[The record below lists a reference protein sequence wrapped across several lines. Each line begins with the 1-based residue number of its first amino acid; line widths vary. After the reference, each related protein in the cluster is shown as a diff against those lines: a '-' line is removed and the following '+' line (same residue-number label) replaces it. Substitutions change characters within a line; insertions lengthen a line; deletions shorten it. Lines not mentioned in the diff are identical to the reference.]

1 MRLRR
6 VLGYAALGAGLV
18 TTVDR
23 GLRASAGVLEPPF
36 SGAHHTARWRGLDVA
51 YTEAG
56 DPDDP
61 TVVLLH
67 GVNAAGSGGEFREV
81 FADLAEAHHVVAP
94 DLPGF
99 GRSDRPPLTYSA
111 AFYEEFVAGFLDRFD
126 EPAVL
131 ASGLTAAYAVGAAAR
146 DGIAVDR
153 LVLVCPTAVAGPEP
167 PRPALRQLLRAPV
180 IGAALF
186 DLLVSKPSLRYFN
199 ADHGYHDPSKVSA
212 EWLEYE
218 WRTTHQENARFAP
231 ASFVSGHLNADLDPD
246 LGATIAGLG
255 AAGVETTLV
264 WGREATVTPLADGRT
279 LAERA
284 DVRLVVVDDAK
295 LLPHVEFPV
304 EFIEIARDALETDAV
319 TGTGTETETES
330 GGGSDDRSDA
340 TTAA

>member
-6 VLGYAALGAGLV
+6 ALAYAALGAGLV
-18 TTVDR
+18 TAADR
-23 GLRASAGVLEPPF
+23 GLRASAGVLEPPLA
-36 SGAHHTARWRGLDVA
+36 GAHHTARWRGIDVA

-67 GVNAAGSGGEFREV
+67 GVNAAGSSGEFREV

-111 AFYEEFVAGFLDRFD
+111 AFYEDFVAGFLDRFD

-146 DGIAVDR
+146 DGTAVER
-153 LVLVCPTAVAGPEP
+153 LVLVCPTAVAGPDP
-167 PRPALRQLLRAPV
+167 PKPALRQLLRAPV
-180 IGAALF
+180 LGAALF
-186 DLLVSKPSLRYFN
+186 DLLVSTPSIRYFN

-212 EWLEYE
+212 EWLDYE
-218 WRTTHQENARFAP
+218 WRTAHQENARFAP
-231 ASFVSGHLNADLDPD
+231 ASFVSGHLNAGLD
-246 LGATIAGLG
+246 LGATIADLG
-255 AAGVETTLV
+255 AAGIETTLV
-264 WGREATVTPLADGRT
+264 WGREATVTPLSDGRA

-284 DVRLVVVDDAK
+284 DARLVVVDDAK

-304 EFIEIARDALETDAV
+304 EFIEIARDAFAADAAA
-319 TGTGTETETES
+319 GTGDE
-330 GGGSDDRSDA
+330 SDDRSNA